1 MRVSCN
7 ASAVQRTVTPREAI
21 ALLRR
26 LRHLEAHSFWVLES
40 SMVELPDEVLARIQ
54 GYRQITDAVLLAAA
68 MRRGGELATFDT
80 GLANLVTATGRRS
93 VCLIPV

>member
-7 ASAVQRTVTPREAI
+7 PSTVQRIVTPREAI

-26 LRHLEAHSFWVLES
+26 LRRLETHSFWILES
-40 SMVELPDEVLARIQ
+40 LMVELPDEILARIQ

-80 GLANLVTATGRRS
+80 GLANLVTETGRGS
-93 VCLIPV
+93 VCVIPV